1 MLLQNMLS
9 RVADFPKKIVAVA
22 AADDERMMTV
32 VEEAVRLKLASFLLF
47 GNEEEIRRLI
57 EERKINWQFVTI
69 VSTDSIEK
77 SAQEAVKAVHNR
89 EADIL
94 MKGMVPTSVLMKA
107 VLNKD
112 YGLRVGRLFS
122 HVAAFDI
129 PNYKKLLFITDS
141 ALNIAPDLEQ
151 KVHIIE
157 NSVEVARKVGV
168 ELPKVAPIA
177 AVEVVNPEMTAT
189 VDAAILS
196 QMNRRGQIKN
206 CIIDGPLGLDNAI
219 SKDAAQYKGIKGEV
233 AGDADILVVPTV
245 EIGNIL
251 YKSLVYFAKA
261 NVGGF
266 ITGAKAPIVLTS
278 RSDSTINKLY
288 SIALAL
294 NAISTKKVL
303 EQQAH

>member
-9 RVADFPKKIVAVA
+9 RVAEFPKKIVAVA

-32 VEEAVRLKLASFLLF
+32 VEEAVRLNLASFLLF
-47 GNEEEIRRLI
+47 GNEEEIRRLV

-196 QMNRRGQIKN
+196 QMNRRGQINN

-288 SIALAL
+288 SIAFAL

>member
-9 RVADFPKKIVAVA
+9 RVADFPNKIVAVA
-22 AADDERMMTV
+22 AADDERMMIV
-32 VEEAVRLKLASFLLF
+32 VEEAVRLNLASFLLF
-47 GNEEEIRRLI
+47 GNEEKIRQLV
-57 EERKINWQFVTI
+57 EQRKINWQHVTI
-69 VSTDSIEK
+69 VSTDSVEK
-77 SAQEAVKAVHNR
+77 SAHEAVKAVRNGD
-89 EADIL
+89 ADIL
-94 MKGMVPTSVLMKA
+94 MKGMVPTSILMKA

-112 YGLRVGRLFS
+112 YGLRVGKLFS

-129 PNYKKLLFITDS
+129 PNYDKLLFITDS
-141 ALNIAPDLEQ
+141 ALNIAPDLNQ
-151 KVHIIE
+151 KVQIIE

-168 ELPKVAPIA
+168 QLPKVAPIA
-177 AVEVVNPEMTAT
+177 AVEVVNPEMVAT
-189 VDAAILS
+189 VDAALLS

-206 CIIDGPLGLDNAI
+206 CIVDGPLGLDNAI
-219 SKDAAQYKGIKGEV
+219 SKDAAQYKGIKGDV
-233 AGDADILVVPTV
+233 AGEADILLVPTI

-288 SIALAL
+288 SIAFAL
-294 NAISTKKVL
+294 NSISTKKVL
-303 EQQAH
+303 EHQAH

>member
-9 RVADFPKKIVAVA
+9 RVADFPNKIVAVA
-22 AADDERMMTV
+22 AADDERMMIV
-32 VEEAVRLKLASFLLF
+32 VEEAVRLNLASFLLF
-47 GNEEEIRRLI
+47 GNEEKIRQLV
-57 EERKINWQFVTI
+57 EQRKINWQHVTI
-69 VSTDSIEK
+69 VSTDSVEK
-77 SAQEAVKAVHNR
+77 SAHEAVKAVRNGD
-89 EADIL
+89 ADIL
-94 MKGMVPTSVLMKA
+94 MKGMVPTSILMKA

-112 YGLRVGRLFS
+112 YGLRVGKLFS

-129 PNYKKLLFITDS
+129 PNYDKLLFITDS
-141 ALNIAPDLEQ
+141 ALNITPDLNQ
-151 KVHIIE
+151 KVQIIE

-168 ELPKVAPIA
+168 QLPKVAPIA
-177 AVEVVNPEMTAT
+177 AVEVVNPEMVAT
-189 VDAAILS
+189 VDAALLS

-206 CIIDGPLGLDNAI
+206 CIVDGPLGLDNAI
-219 SKDAAQYKGIKGEV
+219 SKDAAQYKGIKGDV
-233 AGDADILVVPTV
+233 AGEADILLVPTL

-288 SIALAL
+288 SIAFAL
-294 NAISTKKVL
+294 NTISTKKVL
-303 EQQAH
+303 EHQAH